1 MRACPLTT
9 TAVSSTKTQSGSC
22 SSGGSS
28 TTSSPNRRRVLTYSE
43 CCCFAFSRLITP
55 FVPTAFFS
63 KESGKRQTTAWV
75 NLKALAMFYC
85 FFPLSTRLLFCA
97 TGGLR
102 GRQHTHTHTT
112 AFVSCQT
119 IMAFIRNA
127 VIGFGNL
134 ATTRLRRVY
143 TFQNK

>member
-102 GRQHTHTHTT
+102 GRQHTHTHTHYCVRELSNNHGVHKKCCNR
-112 AFVSCQT
+112 FRQP
-119 IMAFIRNA
+119 RNYS
-127 VIGFGNL
+127 L
-134 ATTRLRRVY
+134 AASVY
-143 TFQNK
+143 FSK